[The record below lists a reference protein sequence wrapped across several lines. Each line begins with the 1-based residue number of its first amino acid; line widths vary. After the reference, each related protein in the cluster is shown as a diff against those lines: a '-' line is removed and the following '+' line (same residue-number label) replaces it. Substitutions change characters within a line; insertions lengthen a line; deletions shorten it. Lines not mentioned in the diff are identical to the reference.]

1 MYHTALEKFVS
12 DVSGAVRF
20 CIVFEKTLIGAGG
33 GFITVPVDANL
44 FGISLEGFECCRTR
58 IRSSIYRGY
67 IPVYFSMISLNMT
80 AVAPEWDLM

>member
-1 MYHTALEKFVS
+1 MYHTALERFVS

-44 FGISLEGFECCRTR
+44 FGISLGEN
-58 IRSSIYRGY
+58 
-67 IPVYFSMISLNMT
+67 LN
-80 AVAPEWDLM
+80 AAGHESDLRYTGDIFLFIFR